1 MADSHFRPGHV
12 AAQFARNGCHVIVAR
27 GELDLDT
34 TADLA
39 AALAKAAGE
48 HGVVVLDLSA
58 VTFADSALL
67 NLLLHTHRAT
77 TLRVAA
83 PHPRVVLLLEMT
95 GADQVLHLFAT
106 VNDACTSDPS

>member
-1 MADSHFRPGHV
+1 MADSQFSPGPV
-12 AAQFARNGCHVIVAR
+12 AAQYARNGCNVIVAR

-39 AALAKAAGE
+39 AALSKAAGE

-77 TLRVAA
+77 TLRIAA
-83 PHPRVVLLLEMT
+83 PHPRVTLLLEMT

-106 VNDACTSDPS
+106 VDDACTPDPA